1 MSADDSKSPQCP
13 LGEQDCPWPIEVQS
27 LRGRVERLEELVT
40 HDALTNL
47 YNVRHLQET
56 LPVILERTRRSL
68 RPASLVMVDLDHFK
82 RINDTWGHQVGD
94 LALKQTAK
102 ILCHQV
108 RIVDTVY
115 RYGGEEFMIIL
126 PDTGLRPAIRIAERI
141 RAEIAEKPVHHE
153 GGAFHITASMGV
165 DVHMPKDE
173 RGPEALIES
182 VDRLLYEAKESGRN
196 RVCHRDLAD
205 VERDAGIS
213 IDEKKALHG
222 LFGDD

>member
-1 MSADDSKSPQCP
+1 MSVDDPQNPVCP
-13 LGEQDCPWPIEVQS
+13 VGEQGCPWPDEVQN
-27 LRGRVERLEELVT
+27 LRVRVDRLEELVT
-40 HDALTNL
+40 HDPLTNL

-56 LPVILERTRRSL
+56 LPVVLERTRRSM
-68 RPASLVMVDLDHFK
+68 RPAALIMIDLDHFK
-82 RINDTWGHQVGD
+82 QINDTWGHQVGD

-141 RAEIAEKPVHHE
+141 RAEIEEKPVQHE
-153 GGAFHITASMGV
+153 GGEFHMTASMGV

-196 RVCHRDLAD
+196 RVCYRDIGEVEQD
-205 VERDAGIS
+205 VGITV
-213 IDEKKALHG
+213 DEKKALHG